1 MDLRTR
7 ESVPQQY
14 QINVGDKSD
23 ERLYNAFMTIKERY
37 VLIEVSVC
45 DTPSKGV
52 PSEGTSSTHST
63 FSLSLKD
70 YSENSH
76 CLYQKLTE
84 MLPLQQ
90 WSKVTAV
97 FAQQSADASAGKTF
111 EIFRADSRHEET
123 NKIDNENVAREN
135 CREFLHDKILR
146 VPDTTDD
153 LRRLLKKELQKATS
167 KNPDATSRP
176 LSAILNQKIWR
187 ITLWRKIRLDN

>member
-1 MDLRTR
+1 MALRTR

-14 QINVGDKSD
+14 QINFGDKSD
-23 ERLYNAFMTIKERY
+23 KRLYNAFRTIKERY

-52 PSEGTSSTHST
+52 PSEGTPSTFRV
-63 FSLSLKD
+63 FSLSLND

-76 CLYQKLTE
+76 CLYEKLTE

-97 FAQQSADASAGKTF
+97 FAQQSADASAGTTF
-111 EIFRADSRHEET
+111 EIFRADSPREET
-123 NKIDNENVAREN
+123 NEENAREN

-153 LRRLLKKELQKATS
+153 LKRLLNKELQKATS